1 MKKSSPVLI
10 IGGGATGSSI
20 ARDCA
25 LRGIDCILLEQS
37 DLATGT
43 SGRFHGLLHSGARYA
58 VKDPGSAKECITE
71 NRILRDIASPCITDT
86 GGAFVAR
93 RDDDSSYIK
102 EWLSA
107 CYAAGIPTEEL
118 SASELRKEAPLLTD
132 AIQKAYSVPDA
143 SIDGFLLTAGNCRD
157 ASLSGALIKTY
168 TRVTG
173 FVTENN
179 SIKAATVINKA
190 DGREE
195 RLDCSFV
202 INAAGP
208 WAGEISGMAGL
219 DLPVSPDKGILIAFN
234 HIFTKRV
241 INRLRPS
248 CDGDIFVPHHHVTIL
263 GTTSK
268 PAKGPDDY
276 GIDSREVLELL
287 RTGKE
292 LVPSIEELRIIRA
305 FAGVRPLYSPPGGEA
320 GRSATRKFIMIDH
333 ESLGGVA
340 NMLSITGGKLTT
352 CRLMAEQTVDALAGK
367 LGVKE
372 KCTTHKREIS
382 MPPPAQYKAGQA
394 LLCECERLDASMLDE
409 AAKEKSH
416 FSIGD
421 IRRLTHLGMGPC
433 QGTFCSFRAAGHF
446 QESLGLSSGEAA
458 RLLREELQER
468 WKGSRPVCWK
478 WQASQ
483 SEMARRIYCGLLSL
497 ERTEG

>member
-10 IGGGATGSSI
+10 IGGGATGSGI

-25 LRGIDCILLEQS
+25 LRGIDCVMLEQS

-58 VKDPGSAKECITE
+58 VKDPASARECISE
-71 NRILRDIASPCITDT
+71 NRILRDIAAPCITDT
-86 GGAFVAR
+86 GGAFVAC
-93 RDDDSSYIK
+93 RDDDNSYIGA
-102 EWLSA
+102 WLSA
-107 CYAAGIPTEEL
+107 CSAAGIPTSEI
-118 SASELRKEAPLLTD
+118 SVSELMKETPLITD
-132 AIQKAYSVPDA
+132 TIKKAYSVPDA
-143 SIDGFLLTAGNCRD
+143 AIDGFLLTAGNCCD
-157 ASLSGALIKTY
+157 ASDKGAIIRTY

-173 FVTENN
+173 FILENG
-179 SIKAATVINKA
+179 SIKSATVVNTRNGA
-190 DGREE
+190 EE
-195 RLDCSFV
+195 RIDCSFV

-208 WAGEISGMAGL
+208 WAGEISAMAGL
-219 DLPVSPDKGILIAFN
+219 HLPLSPDRGILIAFN

-248 CDGDIFVPHHHVTIL
+248 GDGDIFVPHHHVTIF

-276 GIDSREVLELL
+276 EIDGEEVRELL
-287 RTGKE
+287 LLGKE
-292 LVPSIEELRIIRA
+292 LIPSIDDLRIIRA
-305 FAGVRPLYSPPGGEA
+305 FAGVRPLYTPPGTEA
-320 GRSATRKFIMIDH
+320 GRSATREFVLIDH
-333 ESLGGVA
+333 QSHGGVA
-340 NMLSITGGKLTT
+340 NMLSVVGGKLTT

-367 LGVKE
+367 IDVNV
-372 KCTTHKREIS
+372 KCTTHKKEIS
-382 MPPPAQYKAGQA
+382 MPPPLHYKEGQP
-394 LLCECERLDASMLDE
+394 LLCECERIDASVLDKV
-409 AAKEKSH
+409 AREKAL

-446 QESLGLSSGEAA
+446 QESLSLSADEAA
-458 RLLREELQER
+458 RLLRDDLNER

-497 ERTEG
+497 ERT